1 MPHDIEK
8 NENYVFGKK
17 NFQIFFAICD
27 LVLIKFRKF
36 IIISPDLRTHE
47 GGQIHFWE
55 ISGRFL
61 GSSWKFILI
70 NHNGKGSG
78 TYAEEE
84 L

>member
-1 MPHDIEK
+1 MHK
-8 NENYVFGKK
+8 GR
-17 NFQIFFAICD
+17 QI
-27 LVLIKFRKF
+27 R
-36 IIISPDLRTHE
+36 
-47 GGQIHFWE
+47 FWE

-61 GSSWKFILI
+61 ESFWEFILI